1 MNMNEILFSLLCLV
15 IGYLIGSILFAHVI
29 TRWVKNVNIRELGNG
44 NPGAYNVFRNV
55 SKFWGVVAGLLDAIK
70 ALGPMLIASHYFQLP
85 DIALACLAIGAILGH
100 GLPIYYRFK
109 GGRAASV
116 LMGMYIFFIPMEF
129 LIALAITVIVVL
141 GFIRKEYG
149 VWGPTGIIALCLVLC
164 LFFPHPTEVKIF
176 VWIGGLIV
184 LLFNMDK
191 VKEKA
196 QSITPTPVK

>member
-1 MNMNEILFSLLCLV
+1 MNSILLYLFCLIV
-15 IGYLIGSILFAHVI
+15 GYLIGSILFADLI
-29 TRWVKNVNIRELGNG
+29 TRYVKNVNIRELGNG

-55 SKFWGVVAGLLDAIK
+55 SKFWGVVSGLLDAMK

-116 LMGMYIFFIPMEF
+116 LMGMYIFFIPYEF
-129 LIALAITVIVVL
+129 FIALAITAIVVL

-149 VWGPTGIIALCLVLC
+149 IWGPTGVIALCMVLC
-164 LFFPHPTEVKIF
+164 LLHPHPHEVRVF

-184 LLFNMDK
+184 LLFNLDK
-191 VKEKA
+191 VKEKTK
-196 QSITPTPVK
+196 SITPTTAK

>member
-1 MNMNEILFSLLCLV
+1 MNSILLYLFCLIV
-15 IGYLIGSILFAHVI
+15 GYLIGSILFADLI
-29 TRWVKNVNIRELGNG
+29 TRYVKNVNIRELGNG

-55 SKFWGVVAGLLDAIK
+55 SKFWGVVSGLLDAMK

-109 GGRAASV
+109 GGQAASV
-116 LMGMYIFFIPMEF
+116 LMGMYIFFIPYEF
-129 LIALAITVIVVL
+129 FIALAITAIVVL

-149 VWGPTGIIALCLVLC
+149 IWGPTGVIALCMVLC
-164 LFFPHPTEVKIF
+164 LLYPHPHEVRVF

-184 LLFNMDK
+184 LLFNLDK
-191 VKEKA
+191 VKEKT
-196 QSITPTPVK
+196 QSITPTTAK

>member
-1 MNMNEILFSLLCLV
+1 MNSILLYLFCLIV
-15 IGYLIGSILFAHVI
+15 GYLIGSILFADLI
-29 TRWVKNVNIRELGNG
+29 TRYVKNVNIRELGNG

-55 SKFWGVVAGLLDAIK
+55 SKFWGVVSGLLDAMK

-116 LMGMYIFFIPMEF
+116 LMGMYIFFIPYEF
-129 LIALAITVIVVL
+129 FVALAFTAIVVL

-149 VWGPTGIIALCLVLC
+149 IWGPTGVIALCMVLC
-164 LFFPHPTEVKIF
+164 LLHPHPHEVRVF

-184 LLFNMDK
+184 LLFNLDK
-191 VKEKA
+191 VKEKT
-196 QSITPTPVK
+196 QSITPTTAK

>member
-1 MNMNEILFSLLCLV
+1 MNSILLYLFCLIV
-15 IGYLIGSILFAHVI
+15 GYLIGSILFAHLI
-29 TRWVKNVNIRELGNG
+29 TRLVKNVNIRELGNG

-55 SKFWGVVAGLLDAIK
+55 SKFWGVVSGLLDAMK

-116 LMGMYIFFIPMEF
+116 LMGMYIFFIPYEF
-129 LIALAITVIVVL
+129 FVALAITAIVVL

-149 VWGPTGIIALCLVLC
+149 IWGPTGVIALCMVLC
-164 LFFPHPTEVKIF
+164 LLYPHPHEVRVF

-184 LLFNMDK
+184 LLFNLDK
-191 VKEKA
+191 VKEKTK
-196 QSITPTPVK
+196 SITPTTAK

>member
-1 MNMNEILFSLLCLV
+1 MNSILLYLFCLIV
-15 IGYLIGSILFAHVI
+15 GYLIGSILFADLI
-29 TRWVKNVNIRELGNG
+29 TRYVKNVNIRELGNG

-55 SKFWGVVAGLLDAIK
+55 SKFWGVVSGLLDAMK

-116 LMGMYIFFIPMEF
+116 LMGMYIFFIPYEF
-129 LIALAITVIVVL
+129 FVALAITAIVVL

-149 VWGPTGIIALCLVLC
+149 IWGPTGIIALCMVLC
-164 LFFPHPTEVKIF
+164 LLYPHPHEVRVF

-184 LLFNMDK
+184 LLFNLDK
-191 VKEKA
+191 VKEKTK
-196 QSITPTPVK
+196 SITPTTAK

>member
-1 MNMNEILFSLLCLV
+1 MNSILLYLFCLIV
-15 IGYLIGSILFAHVI
+15 GYLIGSILFADLI
-29 TRWVKNVNIRELGNG
+29 TRYVKNVNIRELGNG

-55 SKFWGVVAGLLDAIK
+55 SKFWGVVSGLLDAMK

-116 LMGMYIFFIPMEF
+116 LMGMYIFFIPYEF
-129 LIALAITVIVVL
+129 FIALAITAIVVL

-149 VWGPTGIIALCLVLC
+149 IWGPTGVIALCMVLC
-164 LFFPHPTEVKIF
+164 LLYPHPHEVRVF

-184 LLFNMDK
+184 LLFNLDK
-191 VKEKA
+191 VKEKT
-196 QSITPTPVK
+196 QSITPTTAK

>member
-1 MNMNEILFSLLCLV
+1 MNSILLYLFCLIV
-15 IGYLIGSILFAHVI
+15 GYLIGSILFAHLI
-29 TRWVKNVNIRELGNG
+29 TRLVKNVNIRELGNG

-55 SKFWGVVAGLLDAIK
+55 SKFWGVVSGLLDAMK

-116 LMGMYIFFIPMEF
+116 LMGMYIFFIPYEF
-129 LIALAITVIVVL
+129 FVALAFTAIVVL

-149 VWGPTGIIALCLVLC
+149 IWGPTGVISMYG
-164 LFFPHPTEVKIF
+164 F
-176 VWIGGLIV
+176 V
-184 LLFNMDK
+184 
-191 VKEKA
+191 
-196 QSITPTPVK
+196 SPSSTSP

>member
-1 MNMNEILFSLLCLV
+1 MNSILLYLFCLIV
-15 IGYLIGSILFAHVI
+15 GYLIGSILFAHLI
-29 TRWVKNVNIRELGNG
+29 TRLVKNVNIRELGNG

-55 SKFWGVVAGLLDAIK
+55 SKFWGVVSGLLDAMK

-116 LMGMYIFFIPMEF
+116 LMGMYIFFIPYEF
-129 LIALAITVIVVL
+129 FIALAITAIVVL

-149 VWGPTGIIALCLVLC
+149 IWGPTGIIALCMVLC
-164 LFFPHPTEVKIF
+164 LLYPHPHEVRVF

-184 LLFNMDK
+184 LLFNLDK
-191 VKEKA
+191 VKEKT
-196 QSITPTPVK
+196 QSITPTTAK

>member
-1 MNMNEILFSLLCLV
+1 MNSILLYLFCLIV
-15 IGYLIGSILFAHVI
+15 GYLIGSILFAHLI
-29 TRWVKNVNIRELGNG
+29 TRLVKNVNIRELGNG

-55 SKFWGVVAGLLDAIK
+55 SKFWGVVSGLLDAMK

-116 LMGMYIFFIPMEF
+116 LMGMYIFFIPYEF
-129 LIALAITVIVVL
+129 FIALAITAIVVL

-149 VWGPTGIIALCLVLC
+149 IWGPTGIIALCMVLC
-164 LFFPHPTEVKIF
+164 LLYPHPHEVRVF

-184 LLFNMDK
+184 LLFNLDK
-191 VKEKA
+191 VKEKTK
-196 QSITPTPVK
+196 SITPTTAK

>member
-1 MNMNEILFSLLCLV
+1 MNSILLYLFCLIV
-15 IGYLIGSILFAHVI
+15 GYLIGSILFAHLI
-29 TRWVKNVNIRELGNG
+29 TRLVKNVNIRELGNG

-55 SKFWGVVAGLLDAIK
+55 SKFWGVVSGLLDAMK

-116 LMGMYIFFIPMEF
+116 LMGMYIFFIPYEF
-129 LIALAITVIVVL
+129 FIALAITAIVVL

-149 VWGPTGIIALCLVLC
+149 IWGPTGVIALCMVLC
-164 LFFPHPTEVKIF
+164 LLYPHPHEVRVF

-184 LLFNMDK
+184 LLFNLDK
-191 VKEKA
+191 VKEKTK
-196 QSITPTPVK
+196 SITPTTAK